1 MTSPATRLDGRRAA
15 LLLLLVLCFAQQAL
29 VLRDGLRLLLAG
41 PDVLPRAGLAVEA
54 GGVVRSVDGVHAGV
68 LSAGDVIVAV
78 DGAPWRGRASLSA
91 PVAARRAGDELRLR
105 ASRDGAERDVAL
117 VLQPRPPLDGGS
129 QALLIVLVLLSPL
142 LAIALGF
149 GVAWMRPRDPL
160 AWLLLLLLI
169 GFAAMGERDQIQR
182 AAWPDL
188 LRPLALFWRHALGA
202 LWPLAL
208 FLLALRFPD
217 RLGLDA
223 RFPWVKWLIGV
234 PAVLDALL
242 VGAYFVADAD
252 RPAAVATLGAWL
264 GHAQLPRFV
273 LSNVAIGSFFAITGY
288 RMGTTQDPDD
298 RRRLR
303 LLNFGATAALLP
315 IFPFVLASGVFGTSW
330 SSFSPL
336 LLVPALL
343 ALALLP
349 LTLAYVIVVERA
361 MGISVVV
368 RQGLQYALARRGIR
382 VLQGLGIGLA
392 LTAGLAL
399 ALDPALNRPRKIQA
413 IATGVLFAVV
423 AGRAGERLRR
433 WLDRRFFR
441 EAYDAERILG
451 EVADELQE
459 LVDVRKVVDTLARR
473 LSGALHASRL
483 AVLLREGSVLQPALA
498 LGYEGPPP
506 PAFELDGPVARRLA
520 VAKEPPRVYLDDP
533 ESWVNQ
539 AEAEPERPRL
549 QALGSELL
557 LPLATRTGLLGFLAL
572 GPKKSEEPY
581 SPLDVRLLRSVATQ
595 AALALHNAQLAEQV
609 AAEVAQRARFNRELE
624 IAREVQEQLYPRE
637 LPRAPGLDLAGH
649 CRPARGVGGDYYD
662 FLDLDDGR
670 VGIAIGDISGKG
682 IPAALLMASLQASLR
697 SQRIAGAR
705 TDLATL
711 MGNLNRLIHDASP
724 SNRYATFFYGEY
736 DPRDGRLAY
745 VNAGHNAPMLFRKAG
760 DAPERLEVGGPVIG
774 LLPVAA
780 YQSGEVVLH
789 PGDALLG
796 FTDGISEAMDP
807 ADEEWGEPRLTEAF
821 RACGGLAASAAVE
834 RLIAAADAFAAGAP
848 QHDDMTVIVV
858 RRG

>member
-1 MTSPATRLDGRRAA
+1 MTSPTARIDGPRLA
-15 LLLLLVLCFAQQAL
+15 LLLLLALCLAQQAM

-41 PDVLPRAGLAVEA
+41 PDVLPRAGLS
-54 GGVVRSVDGVHAGV
+54 VRSDGRVLGVDDAHAGS
-68 LSAGDVIVAV
+68 LSVGDVIVAV
-78 DGAPWRGRASLSA
+78 DGTPWRGRASLSVA
-91 PVAARRAGDELRLR
+91 VAAGKAGDRLPLRV
-105 ASRDGAERDVAL
+105 SRDGALLEVAL
-117 VLQPRPPLDGGS
+117 GLQPRPPRDGGN

-149 GVAWMRPRDPL
+149 GVAWVRPRDPL

-182 AAWPDL
+182 AAWPDV
-188 LRPLALFWRHALGA
+188 LRPLALFWRHGLGV

-208 FLLALRFPD
+208 FLFALRFPE
-217 RLGLDA
+217 RLGLDEK
-223 RFPWVKWLIGV
+223 FPSIKWLVAV
-234 PAVLDALL
+234 PAVLDALM
-242 VGAYFVADAD
+242 VGAYFTADAD
-252 RPAAVATLGAWL
+252 RPALAATLGAWL
-264 GHAQLPRFV
+264 DRAQLPRFV

-288 RMGTTQDPDD
+288 RMGTTKDPDD

-315 IFPFVLASGVFGTSW
+315 IFPFVIASGVFGLSW
-330 SSFSPL
+330 SSFGPL

-441 EAYDAERILG
+441 EAYDAERILS
-451 EVADELQE
+451 EVSDELQE
-459 LVDVRKVVDTLARR
+459 LADVRRVVDTLARR
-473 LSGALHASRL
+473 LSDALHSTRL
-483 AVLLREGSVLQPALA
+483 AVLLREGAALRPAFA
-498 LGYEGPPP
+498 LGYEAAPPG
-506 PAFELDGPVARRLA
+506 FDTEGPVARRLA
-520 VAKEPPRVYLDDP
+520 AAKEPPRVYLDDP
-533 ESWVNQ
+533 ESWANQ
-539 AEAEPERPRL
+539 PEAAVERPHL
-549 QALGSELL
+549 EELGSELL
-557 LPLATRTGLLGFLAL
+557 LPLSTRTGLLGFLAL

-609 AAEVAQRARFNRELE
+609 AAEVAQRARFTREVE
-624 IAREVQEQLYPRE
+624 IAREVQEQLYPRD
-637 LPRAPGLDLAGH
+637 LPRAPGLDLAGQ

-662 FLDLDDGR
+662 FLALDDGR
-670 VGIAIGDISGKG
+670 VGVAIGDISGKG

-697 SQRIAGAR
+697 SQTIGGGRA
-705 TDLATL
+705 DLATL
-711 MGNLNRLIHDASP
+711 MANLNRLIHDASP

-745 VNAGHNAPMLFRKAG
+745 VNAGHNAPMVFRAG
-760 DAPERLEVGGPVIG
+760 VGEPERLEVGGPVIG
-774 LLPVAA
+774 LLPAAA
-780 YQSGEVVLH
+780 YQAGETTLRA
-789 PGDALLG
+789 GDALLG

-807 ADEEWGEPRLTEAF
+807 ADEEWGEARLADAF
-821 RACGGLAASAAVE
+821 RACTGLPAAAAVE

>member
-1 MTSPATRLDGRRAA
+1 MLPRTAGIDGRRAA
-15 LLLLLVLCFAQQAL
+15 LLVLLALCLAQQGL
-29 VLRDGLRLLLAG
+29 VLRDGLRLLLGA
-41 PDVLPRAGLAVEA
+41 PDLLPRAGLSVEA
-54 GGVVRSVDGVHAGV
+54 GGRVRSVADAHAGR
-68 LSAGDVIVAV
+68 LAEGDVIVAV
-78 DGAPWRGRASLSA
+78 DGEPWQGRASLSA
-91 PVAARRAGDELRLR
+91 PVAAKRAGDVVRLKV
-105 ASRDGAERDVAL
+105 SREGVVRDVAL
-117 VLQPRPPLDGGS
+117 VLQPRPELDGGNR
-129 QALLIVLVLLSPL
+129 ALLIVLVLLSPL

-149 GVAWMRPRDPL
+149 GVAWVRPRDPL
-160 AWLLLLLLI
+160 AWLLLLLLT
-169 GFAAMGERDQIQR
+169 GFTAMGELEMIQR
-182 AAWPDL
+182 SAWPEP
-188 LRPLALFWRHALGA
+188 LRPLALFWRHGLGA
-202 LWPLAL
+202 SWPLAL
-208 FLLALRFPD
+208 LLFALRFPD
-217 RLGLDA
+217 RLPLDQ
-223 RFPWVKWLIGV
+223 RHPWVKWLVVV
-234 PAVLDALL
+234 PLAADVLVLGLL
-242 VGAYFVADAD
+242 AVADAD
-252 RPAAVATLGAWL
+252 HPRLAGALAGWLQVAR
-264 GHAQLPRFV
+264 LPRFV

-315 IFPFVLASGVFGTSW
+315 IFPLVLANGLFGLSW
-330 SSFSPL
+330 ASVSPL
-336 LLVPALL
+336 LMVPALL

-361 MGISVVV
+361 MGISVVL

-382 VLQGLGIGLA
+382 VLQALGIGLA

-399 ALDPALNRPRKIQA
+399 ALDPELNRPRKIQA
-413 IATGVLFAVV
+413 IATGVLFAAVL
-423 AGRAGERLRR
+423 GRAGERLRG

-441 EAYDAERILG
+441 EAYDAERLLS
-451 EVADELQE
+451 EVSDELQE

-473 LSGALHASRL
+473 LSDALHASRL
-483 AVLLREGSVLQPALA
+483 AVLLREGAALQPAFA
-498 LGYEGPPP
+498 VGYAGAPPS
-506 PAFELDGPVARRLA
+506 FDTDGPVARRLTA
-520 VAKEPPRVYLDDP
+520 AKEPPRVYLDDP
-533 ESWVNQ
+533 ESWANQ
-539 AEAEPERPRL
+539 PEAAAERPHL
-549 QALGSELL
+549 EALGSELL

-609 AAEVAQRARFNRELE
+609 AAEVAQRARFTREVE

-662 FLDLDDGR
+662 FLALDDGR
-670 VGIAIGDISGKG
+670 VGVAIGDISGKG

-697 SQRIAGAR
+697 SQTIGGAR
-705 TDLATL
+705 ADLATL
-711 MGNLNRLIHDASP
+711 MANLNRLIHDASP

-745 VNAGHNAPMLFRKAG
+745 VNAGHNAPMVFRAG
-760 DAPERLEVGGPVIG
+760 GGEPERLEVGGPVIG
-774 LLPVAA
+774 LLPIAGYEA
-780 YQSGEVVLH
+780 GEATLR

-796 FTDGISEAMDP
+796 FTDGISEAMNP
-807 ADEEWGEPRLTEAF
+807 ADEEWGEPRLADAF
-821 RACGGLAASAAVE
+821 RACAGLPAAAAVE